1 MSTSTELREGPVL
14 APASALAGRRFAV
27 PWTAIPVVAAFA
39 AFYAYLSYMP
49 LFYTDIWGHV
59 SYGKWMLE
67 HRALPTEDPFLPLS
81 KGMRVIDS
89 SWLSQLLLGWGE
101 SWNGAEAL
109 VLMFAVTSWCTYLI
123 LCRAFYLLSGRLSL
137 ALFGT
142 LLALF
147 INFGR
152 HGIIRPEIFGGL
164 CMATLIWMVVRGEP
178 WRSRAVLFS
187 GRDAEDAKQPW
198 VLWLGVPV
206 LFVVWVNIHGSFL
219 LGIVVLGCHA
229 VGRAI
234 EVAWRTR
241 HPLTVLKDRWVVRWA
256 FLTELAVAA
265 SLVNPYGMD
274 LLIEAVQ
281 FGRNPNLK
289 DILEWYS
296 LKLIDAEGLQF
307 AAITLLWIALY
318 RFSRQ
323 RVSVVDVLLLLVFGS
338 GVAVAIRI
346 IGWYAPVFSLCMM
359 PHVTDVGVRFLD
371 RLQQRIAWVRSAW
384 AMPPKVVYTLVCL
397 LFLWCGFAISPVGG
411 QLLGSKP
418 RPEKLVYNAG
428 TPRAIT
434 EYVRENPPRGLVYAP
449 QWWSDWLA
457 WAGPPGLQTV
467 VSTNVHLAPKLLW
480 DGYMRASKGETY
492 WDDLLDRWNV
502 QMVVV
507 DKDQQKK
514 LTSEIRGSGLWQV
527 VYEDSL
533 GIVAV
538 RKNAIRL
545 GDGAAGP
552 DLARPEKEASK
563 Q

>member
-1 MSTSTELREGPVL
+1 VH
-14 APASALAGRRFAV
+14 
-27 PWTAIPVVAAFA
+27 WTVIPVVAGFA
-39 AFYAYLSYMP
+39 AFYAYLSYIP

-67 HRALPTEDPFLPLS
+67 HGALPTEDPFLPLS
-81 KGMRVIDS
+81 RGMQVVDS

-101 SWNGAEAL
+101 AWNGAEAL
-109 VLMFAVTSWCTYLI
+109 VLMFALTSWCTYLI
-123 LCRAFYLLSGRLSL
+123 LCRAFYLLSGRWSL
-137 ALFGT
+137 AVFGT

-164 CMATLIWMVVRGEP
+164 CMAILIWLVIRGEP

-187 GRDAEDAKQPW
+187 GKEADDAKQPW
-198 VLWLGVPV
+198 VLWIGIPL
-206 LFVVWVNIHGSFL
+206 LFMTWANLHGSFF

-229 VGRAI
+229 VGRAL
-234 EVAWRTR
+234 EVAWKARN
-241 HPLTVLKDRWVVRWA
+241 PLAALKDRWVIRWA
-256 FLTELAVAA
+256 FLTELALVA

-274 LLIEAVQ
+274 LLIEAVL

-296 LKLIDAEGLQF
+296 LKLIDAEGIQF
-307 AAITLLWIALY
+307 ALISLLWIALY

-323 RVSVVDVLLLLVFGS
+323 RVSPVDLLLLLTFAS

-346 IGWYAPVFSLCMM
+346 IGWYAPLFSLCMM
-359 PHVTDVGVRFLD
+359 PHITDVGTRLLKRLEQRFETIRTLLA
-371 RLQQRIAWVRSAW
+371 R
-384 AMPPKVVYTLVCL
+384 PPKLVYTLVCVL
-397 LFLWCGFAISPVGG
+397 CAWCCFAISPAGG

-418 RPEKLVYNAG
+418 RSPRGVYNAG
-428 TPRAIT
+428 TPIAIT
-434 EYVRENPPRGLVYAP
+434 EYVREHPPRGLVYAP

-467 VSTNVHLAPKLLW
+467 VSTNIHLAPKLLW
-480 DGYMRASKGETY
+480 DGYMRVSKGDTF

-514 LTSEIRGSGLWQV
+514 LTSEIRGSGVWQV
-527 VYEDSL
+527 VYEDPL
-533 GIVAV
+533 GMVAV
-538 RKNAIRL
+538 RKNAITLSDRPVAP
-545 GDGAAGP
+545 GTVGA
-552 DLARPEKEASK
+552 EKEVTK
-563 Q
+563 R